1 MSFFV
6 IIRGNPR
13 NPRIM
18 SFGRQMAEVSLAQSG
33 VEEAAPAG
41 RSLARDAWRR
51 LLRSTSALI
60 GGALLVAV
68 VLCALL
74 APLISPYD
82 PIKTNQR
89 TSLEAPSLAHPMGTD
104 RFGRDVLARVIWA
117 GRLSLP
123 VGFVSVVIGAVLGV
137 ALGLIAGYYGGQLDA
152 VIMRFVDLLLAF
164 PGILLAL
171 AIVAVLGPSLLNLM
185 IAVGISSIP
194 DYVRITRGTVL
205 SVKEHEFVLAARTV
219 GSRSSAIILRHI
231 LPNVLAPLI
240 VLGTLGMA
248 AAIITGSALS
258 FLGLGIRPPTP
269 EWGNMLSEGREF
281 LQHAWWVAFFPGLAI
296 MVTVFAINLLGDGL
310 RDALDPRMKQ

>member
-1 MSFFV
+1 
-6 IIRGNPR
+6 
-13 NPRIM
+13 
-18 SFGRQMAEVSLAQSG
+18 MAEVSLTQPD
-33 VEEAAPAG
+33 VEEPSPTG

-51 LLRSTSALI
+51 LLRSKSALI
-60 GGALLVAV
+60 GGTLLLTV

-74 APLISPYD
+74 APLISSYD

-89 TSLEAPSLAHPMGTD
+89 TSLEAPNLAHPMGTD

-205 SVKEHEFVLAARTV
+205 SVKERE
-219 GSRSSAIILRHI
+219 I
-231 LPNVLAPLI
+231 
-240 VLGTLGMA
+240 
-248 AAIITGSALS
+248 
-258 FLGLGIRPPTP
+258 
-269 EWGNMLSEGREF
+269 GRA
-281 LQHAWWVAFFPGLAI
+281 HV
-296 MVTVFAINLLGDGL
+296 
-310 RDALDPRMKQ
+310 